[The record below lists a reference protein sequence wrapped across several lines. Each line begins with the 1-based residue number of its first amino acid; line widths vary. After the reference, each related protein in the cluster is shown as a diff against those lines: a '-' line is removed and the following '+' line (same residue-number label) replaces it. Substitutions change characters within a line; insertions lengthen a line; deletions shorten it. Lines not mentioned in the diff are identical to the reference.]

1 MALGYW
7 RVDRSASKETRF
19 AELTPYRPRLR
30 YAPLG
35 LVKQTDEME
44 LRHDR

>member
-7 RVDRSASKETRF
+7 RVDGSASKEKDF
-19 AELTPYRPRLR
+19 AELTPLRPRLS